1 MSVIAFCMLTYR
13 PDHPSGIERSIAALV
28 SGVRELGHTPLI
40 IAAGPAFA
48 GDEHEPGLVRLE
60 SIQLPRPAT
69 NDDILNAL
77 ANPAAVAAEVEKV
90 LRRHHADV
98 VCWGDTLWGLGY
110 LSPTPENT
118 TTALMAH
125 KVRPTTEYRWQAA
138 LAAADVVCPASD
150 FIHDEARA
158 AGLDVS
164 NWSTVPNTLL
174 VHATP
179 PDHAQREQQRRSGA
193 VRIATRVEPAKGL
206 VELLDAMP
214 DTWTR
219 PVELVLATADFE
231 FWPGMQQDVLDGCA
245 DSAARRSDVIS
256 LHSPLPWREVPPY
269 LAGAC
274 ATVISSVEPETFC
287 HTAAEALSGGTPVV
301 TFDLGNVPRLIA
313 HDVAG
318 RSVPLADGPA
328 ALWTALTQLLDD
340 ENAYHAAS
348 QAAPGRVASLTPR
361 HAAERLLRATN
372 LL

>member
-13 PDHPSGIERSIAALV
+13 PDHPSGIERSVAALV
-28 SGVRELGHTPLI
+28 SGMRELGHTPLI
-40 IAAGPAFA
+40 IAAGPACA
-48 GDEHEPGLVRLE
+48 EDAHEPGLVRLE
-60 SIQLPRPAT
+60 SVQLPRPAT
-69 NDDILNAL
+69 NDDILTAL
-77 ANPAAVAAEVEKV
+77 ADPGGVAVEVEKI
-90 LRRHHADV
+90 LRQHRADL

-110 LSPTPENT
+110 LSPAPDTT

-125 KVRPTTEYRWQAA
+125 KVRPSTEYRWQAA

-158 AGLDVS
+158 AGLDIG
-164 NWSTVPNTLL
+164 NWTTVPNTLL

-179 PDHAQREQQRRSGA
+179 PDPVQREQQRRTGA

-206 VELLDAMP
+206 VEFLDAMP
-214 DTWTR
+214 DTWRR

-245 DSAARRSDVIS
+245 EAAARRSDVIA
-256 LHSPLPWREVPPY
+256 LHPPLPWRDVPPY

-274 ATVISSVEPETFC
+274 ATVISSLEPETFC
-287 HTAAEALSGGTPVV
+287 HTAAEALSGGTPVI

-313 HDVAG
+313 HDGAG
-318 RSVPLADGPA
+318 RSVPLDDGPA

-340 ENAYHAAS
+340 EDAYHAAS
-348 QAAPGRVASLTPR
+348 RTAPARVASLTPR
-361 HAAERLLRATN
+361 HAAECLLRAAN
-372 LL
+372 LP